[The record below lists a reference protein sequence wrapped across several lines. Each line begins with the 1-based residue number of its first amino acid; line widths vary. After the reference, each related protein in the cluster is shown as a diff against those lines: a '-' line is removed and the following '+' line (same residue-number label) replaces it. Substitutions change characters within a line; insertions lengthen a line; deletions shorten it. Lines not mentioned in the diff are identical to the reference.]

1 MSDDFEFGATS
12 WDLGFTSKMGHG
24 VGLPRPQGVPPD
36 RNFFG
41 WWTLPMGGSN
51 QPSFVKIHDFPFHSL
66 FVSCVDIL
74 LSTFAHISIDTQF
87 LIDVL
92 TNL

>member
-1 MSDDFEFGATS
+1 MPDDFEFGATS

-51 QPSFVKIHDFPFHSL
+51 HPSFVKIGEMALRHVFL
-66 FVSCVDIL
+66 WRVDIL
-74 LSTFAHISIDTQF
+74 LIDRAQ
-87 LIDVL
+87 LKI
-92 TNL
+92 

>member
-1 MSDDFEFGATS
+1 MPDDFEFGATS

-51 QPSFVKIHDFPFHSL
+51 QPSFVKIHDFPFPSL
-66 FVSCVDIL
+66 FASCVDIL
-74 LSTFAHISIDTQF
+74 LIFFQQILVNYVEPT
-87 LIDVL
+87 VYWR
-92 TNL
+92 